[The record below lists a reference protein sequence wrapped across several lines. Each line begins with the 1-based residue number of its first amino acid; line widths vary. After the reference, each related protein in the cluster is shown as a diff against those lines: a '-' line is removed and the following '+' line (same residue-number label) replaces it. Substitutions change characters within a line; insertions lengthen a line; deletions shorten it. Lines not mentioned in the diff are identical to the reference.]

1 MSSLHNQV
9 KKLKYDRRLL
19 SMSLKN
25 GEMTKEEMEKHL
37 KSLEDCEGRAKNIKI
52 HSGGESTGSSV
63 N

>member
-9 KKLKYDRRLL
+9 KKLKYDRRLF
-19 SMSLKN
+19 SMSIKN

-37 KSLEDCEGRAKNIKI
+37 KTLEDCADRAKSIKI
-52 HSGGESTGSSV
+52 HSGGESTESV